1 MAVGTGTPGG
11 AMTWIGGSAERLRLQ
26 GTTGGSS
33 GSTRSAGNPGID
45 PNNNG
50 LPGLEVLRELVGA
63 LLTWGLI
70 ACVAGLV
77 VSVIIWALGHHQGNY
92 SHASSGK
99 TGVLVAAGGALL
111 IGGANGIIGFF
122 SAMGTRIQ

>member
-1 MAVGTGTPGG
+1 MA
-11 AMTWIGGSAERLRLQ
+11 WIDRIGSEPRPAWVQERP
-26 GTTGGSS
+26 
-33 GSTRSAGNPGID
+33 SAADPAIA

-50 LPGLEVLRELVGA
+50 LPGLDVLRELVGA

-92 SHASSGK
+92 SQTSSGK

-111 IGGANGIIGFF
+111 IGGANGIISFF
-122 SAMGTRIQ
+122 SAMGSRIQ